1 MGAREVM
8 HEIHL
13 SMSFKERDPERE
25 QRLAREAEDQLR
37 LKKVRHTAPL
47 NVICYLSAYFLL
59 LSFYTFIQDGRG

>member
-1 MGAREVM
+1 MGTHEVM

-37 LKKVRHTAPL
+37 LKKVRYTAPF
-47 NVICYLSAYFLL
+47 NVIYYLSAYFLL
-59 LSFYTFIQDGRG
+59 LSFYTFVQDTRG